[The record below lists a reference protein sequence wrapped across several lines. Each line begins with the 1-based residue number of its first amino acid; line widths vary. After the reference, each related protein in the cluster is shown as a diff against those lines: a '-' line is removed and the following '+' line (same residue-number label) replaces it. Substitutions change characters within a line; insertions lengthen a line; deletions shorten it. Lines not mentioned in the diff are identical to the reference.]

1 MIIVGVVVLL
11 SQLPIDF
18 EILFLQLV
26 GWLCLI
32 ACHKLIL
39 VFIVLNQAAYLDV
52 LDQAWQLSGV
62 TVLVALIVQCL
73 IVQKFVSLLMA
84 FLLVIRILS
93 IQYFV
98 HDAMPSFAVLNVVY
112 GCLLPSVFGVC
123 LEVVVPIEFRAPLC
137 EEILELVQ

>member
-18 EILFLQLV
+18 EILFLQIV
-26 GWLCLI
+26 SWLCLI

-52 LDQAWQLSGV
+52 FDQAWQLSGV

-73 IVQKFVSLLMA
+73 IVEKFVSLLMV
-84 FLLVIRILS
+84 FLLAIWSLF
-93 IQYFV
+93 IQHFV
-98 HDAMPSFAVLNVVY
+98 HVGIPSFAVLNVVY
-112 GCLLPSVFGVC
+112 RCLLPSVFGVC
-123 LEVVVPIEFRAPLC
+123 LEVIVPIEFRTPLC